1 MIRIRLSRILG
12 ERRWS
17 QAKLA
22 KITGIRP
29 TTIGLLYKE
38 QAVRIQLDY
47 LDKICNALGCDLSDL
62 LEYTPDKR
70 MTLQDYADRQ
80 QTGTSEKID

>member
-29 TTIGLLYKE
+29 ATICYIYNESVVQVKLG
-38 QAVRIQLDY
+38 D

-62 LEYTPDKR
+62 LEYTPDEER
-70 MTLQDYADRQ
+70 VLWQNYLNRQ
-80 QTGTSEKID
+80 QGKTD